1 MNIFGSTLLGIP
13 LALWGIGCLAIAIAY
28 YRIWP
33 QPSPKRTTPRSP
45 QQGFVLRY
53 FHALVWVLLAL
64 GCFLAGYGFVN
75 IGLWLAAAA
84 LPVYI
89 VFLVMLVKDR
99 NRELADLA
107 AQRKAAQGAT
117 PAKLAPGADAAGAGG
132 TAESKRPS
140 GSVSK

>member
-1 MNIFGSTLLGIP
+1 MSAFGSTLFGIP
-13 LALWGIGCLAIAIAY
+13 LAFWGIGCLAVAVTY

-33 QPSPKRTTPRSP
+33 QASPKRTALRSP
-45 QQGFVLRY
+45 WQQFVLRY

-64 GCFLAGYGFVN
+64 GCFLAGYGFAA

-89 VFLVMLVKDR
+89 VFLVMLVQDR

-107 AQRKAAQGAT
+107 AQRKAAQS
-117 PAKLAPGADAAGAGG
+117 LAVPPKSEP
-132 TAESKRPS
+132 AESIRT
-140 GSVSK
+140 